1 MAGYPIQGGKGT
13 ITSVTS
19 STANNLHN
27 LLILASRQTT
37 LNWSFA
43 SDVEPITS
51 LDGSVTAIEN
61 LTGLRSGS
69 FTFEGLY
76 PRASPRNGNSG
87 LVTFAAGFVEFC
99 DQFTLNIEFGEQDI
113 TPYDGTAIGWKRF
126 MPNDIIEWSGT
137 FTPRATSGTATA
149 LPTAIDGVGT
159 AATFKLTEDAA
170 ADPAF
175 SGNIVVTGETF
186 TVAHN
191 QQVRPAYTFMGS
203 GTLTET
209 VGTNLAGI
217 LRATTGTVSA
227 SAWDLDSDGV
237 PDITVLG
244 QTFTNRTYSGTA
256 FLKSFA
262 LTHNIGQPIRLSGE
276 VRYAGVVTTA

>member
-1 MAGYPIQGGKGT
+1 MAGYPIPGGLGT

-27 LLILASRQTT
+27 LLILACRQTT
-37 LNWSFA
+37 LNWTFN
-43 SDVEPITS
+43 SDVAPITA
-51 LDGSVTAIEN
+51 LNGSPTAIEN
-61 LTGLRSGS
+61 LAGMRSGS
-69 FTFEGLY
+69 FTFDGLY
-76 PRASPRNGNSG
+76 PRTSPRNGNSG

-113 TPYDGTAIGWKRF
+113 TPYDGTAIGWRRF
-126 MPNDIIEWSGT
+126 MPNDLIEWSGT

-149 LPTAIDGVGT
+149 LPTAIDGTGT
-159 AATFKLTEDAA
+159 AATFKITEDAA
-170 ADPAF
+170 NDPAF

-186 TVAHN
+186 SVSHN
-191 QQVRPAYTFMGS
+191 NQVRPAYSFVGS

-209 VGTNLAGI
+209 VGSNLPGI
-217 LRATTGTVSA
+217 LRASTGTVGA

-262 LTHNIGQPIRLSGE
+262 MTHNIGQPIRISGE
-276 VRYAGVVTTA
+276 VRYAGAVTTA